1 MSSKILVT
9 YATFTGSTAEIAQAI
24 GNVLSDNGASVDVRP
39 MTEITDLSG
48 YDSVVLGS
56 AIQKS
61 AWLPE
66 AMQFVRTHQQ
76 ALSQKRTAIFLVCLA
91 LAMKSKVARE
101 KSKTTVVEWLKPARD
116 LVNPIAEGYFAGI
129 LNIQKIPYFWARVG
143 FRISVWTGVWSEGD
157 HRDWGAIRAWAQDIA
172 GKL

>member
-1 MSSKILVT
+1 MSSKILVA

-24 GNVLSDNGASVDVRP
+24 GKVLSENGATVDVRP

-56 AIQKS
+56 AIQQS

-76 ALSQKRTAIFLVCLA
+76 VLSQKRTAIFLVCLA
-91 LAMKSKVARE
+91 LAMKNKTARE
-101 KSKTTVVEWLKPARD
+101 KSKTAVVEWLKPVRD

-129 LNIQKIPYFWARVG
+129 LNIQKIPYFMARLG

-157 HRDWGAIRAWAQDIA
+157 HRDWDAIHAWAHDLSA
-172 GKL
+172 KL

>member
-1 MSSKILVT
+1 MSNKILVA

-24 GNVLSDNGASVDVRP
+24 GKILAENGASVDIRP
-39 MTEITDLSG
+39 MSEVTDLTP
-48 YDSVVLGS
+48 YQSVVLGS
-56 AIQKS
+56 AIQQS
-61 AWLPE
+61 QWLPE
-66 AMQFVRTHQQ
+66 AMQFVKTHQQ

-101 KSKTTVVEWLKPARD
+101 KSKENVTLWLKPVRE

-129 LNIQKIPYFWARVG
+129 LNIQKIPYFWARLG

-157 HRDWGAIRAWAQDIA
+157 HRDWDAIGAWAREVSA
-172 GKL
+172 KL

>member
-1 MSSKILVT
+1 MSNKILVA

-24 GNVLSDNGASVDVRP
+24 GNVLAENGASVDVRP
-39 MTEITDLSG
+39 MKEVTDLSP
-48 YDSVVLGS
+48 YQSVVLGS

-66 AMQFVRTHQQ
+66 AMQFVKTHQH

-101 KSKTTVVEWLKPARD
+101 KSKENVVQWL
-116 LVNPIAEGYFAGI
+116 NPVRQLITPISEGYFAGI
-129 LNIQKIPYFWARVG
+129 LDIKKIPYAMARLG

-157 HRDWGAIRAWAQDIA
+157 HRDWDAIRAWAREIA
-172 GKL
+172 EKL

>member
-1 MSSKILVT
+1 MSNHILVA

-24 GNVLSDNGASVDVRP
+24 GDVLSQNGASVDVRR
-39 MTEITDLSG
+39 MTEVTDLSE

-76 ALSQKRTAIFLVCLA
+76 ALSQKRTAVFLVCLA

-101 KSKTTVVEWLKPARD
+101 KSQSTVVEWLKPVRD

-129 LNIQKIPYFWARVG
+129 LNIPKIPYFWARVG

-157 HRDWGAIRAWAQDIA
+157 HRDWDAIRTWAHDVSA
-172 GKL
+172 KL

>member
-1 MSSKILVT
+1 MSSKILVA

-24 GNVLSDNGASVDVRP
+24 GEVLSENGATVDVRP
-39 MTEITDLSG
+39 MTEITDISQ

-66 AMQFVRTHQQ
+66 AMQFVKTHQQ

-101 KSKTTVVEWLKPARD
+101 KSKTTVVEWLKPVRD

-129 LNIQKIPYFWARVG
+129 LNIQKIPYFWARLG

-157 HRDWGAIRAWAQDIA
+157 HRDWDAIRGWAHDLSA
-172 GKL
+172 KL